1 MNANFILEAKELIAI
16 NSTPDYGTSE
26 IIELLHK
33 ILQGMGATIKEQRFD
48 INGIQNHNI
57 LAKFGPDFE
66 GGLLLS
72 SSIETVEPGDPY
84 LWKITD
90 YDPYNMVI
98 RGDNIYGV
106 GTSSGK
112 LDWLCMVEAARSISN
127 MKFKRP
133 FYILATS
140 GEHYGLVGA
149 KVFTESNIVRP
160 RFGIVGGPTRLK
172 INYSAKGYI
181 GFKFT
186 LRDVVLR
193 EPKAGKN
200 LFRLLVNGKPAHS
213 SVPSLGENA
222 IEKALNLISENGKI
236 TESIDVVS
244 ILGGDH
250 INKVPDRCSIDIIGS
265 LETAK
270 RLNQKDIQIEQI
282 TRIITGSSL
291 NNLLNATLFI
301 HSSFKEVVSR
311 LTPRSN
317 SDFDP
322 PEIVHNLG
330 IVHMMSDRLVIGFDI
345 RLLPENDHNILLKWL
360 EDTVSEIEQRFTGIE
375 CDAELEFNAQPM
387 MVNKSSEIVTL
398 SMNALRDINEEPVL
412 ATAPFLSEAL
422 IYNQAGIE
430 SIIFGSG
437 SIEGGIYN
445 PDECNSL
452 RRLSKGIEFYKAII
466 MKFCL

>member
-1 MNANFILEAKELIAI
+1 MNQNFLLEAKELISI

-26 IIELLHK
+26 ITELLHK
-33 ILQGMGATIKEQRFD
+33 ILQGMGATIKEQKFD
-48 INGIQNHNI
+48 IHGIQNHNV
-57 LAKFGPDFE
+57 LAKFGPDFD

-98 RGDNIYGV
+98 KDDNIYGI

-127 MKFKRP
+127 KKFKKP

-149 KVFTESNIVRP
+149 KLFTESQIVRP
-160 RFGIVGGPTRLK
+160 RFGIVGGPTRLR

-186 LRDVVLR
+186 LRDTVSR

-200 LFRLLVNGKPAHS
+200 LFRLMVNGRPAHS

-222 IEKALNLISENGKI
+222 IEKALNLIAENDKISEN
-236 TESIDVVS
+236 IDVVS
-244 ILGGDH
+244 IYGGDYV
-250 INKVPDRCSIDIIGS
+250 NKVPDRCSIDILGS
-265 LETAK
+265 QETAK
-270 RLNQKDIQIEQI
+270 RLSQKDIQIEQI
-282 TRIITGSSL
+282 TRIITSSSL
-291 NNLLNATLFI
+291 NNLLNATLYI
-301 HSSFKEVVSR
+301 YNSFKKVVKE
-311 LTPRSN
+311 LTPQSN
-317 SDFDP
+317 PDFDP
-322 PEIVHNLG
+322 PEIVFNLG
-330 IVHMMSDRLVIGFDI
+330 IIHMISDKLVIGFDI
-345 RLLPENDHNILLKWL
+345 RLLPENDHNILIRWL
-360 EDTVSEIEQRFTGIE
+360 ENIVTDIEKRFNGIE

-387 MVNKSSEIVTL
+387 MVNRTSEIITL

-412 ATAPFLSEAL
+412 STAPFLSEAL

-437 SIEGGIYN
+437 SLEGGLYN
-445 PDECNSL
+445 PDENNSL
-452 RRLSKGIEFYKAII
+452 NRISKAIEFYRAII